1 MSLESIKQVLGAKGF
16 IDAPGEMAAY
26 LEEPRERWT
35 GKAALVARPKSTEE
49 VSAVVALCH
58 QQGIGI
64 VPQGGHTGLWGG
76 AMPDETG
83 SQIILSLARLNKLR
97 SLDPAEFTVTVEAGC
112 ILANIQTAAAESD
125 CLFPLSL
132 AAEGSCQIGGNI
144 ATDAGGINVLQY
156 GTARDLVLGLEV
168 VLPDGEIWN
177 GLRALH
183 KDNTGYDL
191 KHLFIGAEGT
201 LGVITAAVCKLFPAP
216 KQKATALVALAD
228 LDASIKLYRSA
239 RTDSGDRITSFEL
252 IPRIGLD
259 FVTSHMPGCN
269 DPMAEPSEWYALIE
283 LSTPETTI
291 DLSERLQSLLAD
303 ALETGLLSD
312 VVIAA
317 SEAQA
322 AGLWRLREFLSEA
335 QKFEGGSLKHDI
347 AVPIG
352 SAPSFIRDATAA
364 VEKAAPGVRPV
375 PFGHIGDGNIH
386 FNLSQPVGT
395 DREAFLSRR
404 DEIGT
409 IVNDIVAAYGG
420 SFSAEHGIGKAR
432 LDDLLRYKSPV
443 EIDLMRKIKRALD
456 PKNIMNPGKV
466 VPGLK
471 PRKS

>member
-1 MSLESIKQVLGAKGF
+1 
-16 IDAPGEMAAY
+16 MAAY

-35 GKAALVARPKSTEE
+35 GKAALVARPKSAEE

-58 QQGIGI
+58 QQGIGV

-76 AMPDETG
+76 AMPDDTG
-83 SQIILSLARLNKLR
+83 NQIILSLGRLNKLR
-97 SLDPAEFTVTVEAGC
+97 ALDPAEFTVTAEAGC
-112 ILANIQTAAAESD
+112 ILADIQSAATDKD

-177 GLRALH
+177 GLRGLH

-216 KQKATALVALAD
+216 RQKATALVALAN
-228 LDASIKLYRSA
+228 LDASIQLFRSA
-239 RTDSGDRITSFEL
+239 RAASGDRITGFEL

-259 FVTSHMPGCN
+259 FVTSHMPDCN
-269 DPMAEPSEWYALIE
+269 DPMAVSSDWCALIE
-283 LSTPETTI
+283 LSSPEVIT
-291 DLSERLQSLLAD
+291 DLGEQLQSLLAT
-303 ALETGLLSD
+303 ALDTGLVSD
-312 VVIAA
+312 AVIAA

-352 SAPSFIRDATAA
+352 SAPDFIRDATAA
-364 VEKAAPGVRPV
+364 IEKVASGARPV

-386 FNLSQPVGT
+386 FNVSQPVGA

-432 LDDLLRYKSPV
+432 LDDMLRYKSPV
-443 EIDLMRKIKRALD
+443 EVDLMRKIKRALD
-456 PKNIMNPGKV
+456 PKGIMNPGKV
-466 VPGLK
+466 VPGQ
-471 PRKS
+471 KSSQS